1 MNDTVNRQILLVE
14 KPTGKL
20 GPEHFKKS
28 EAAIPEPKDGE
39 VLVRTRYISLD
50 AANRAWMHGAT
61 YRAAVE
67 ANTVMAGGGI
77 AEVVSSK
84 APGLAPGDIVF
95 GDTGWQD
102 YAAVPARHLSKMPKL
117 EPMTHLLS
125 VYGIAEVVSSKAP
138 GLAPGDIVFGDTGW
152 QDYAAVPAR
161 HLSKMPKLEPM
172 THLLSVYGIAGLTA
186 YFGLLDVGKP
196 KEGETVVVSAAAGS
210 VGSIVGQIAKI
221 KGCHVV
227 GIAGGKDKCH
237 WLTSELGFDAAVDYK
252 DDATYKALRAAAPKG
267 IDVYFDNVGGDI
279 LEACLAL
286 MNNRGR
292 IACCGAISQY
302 DGVPSAHGPRGVPGL
317 IVVKRL
323 IMQGFI
329 VMDYM
334 DQRNAALVDLQS
346 WVGSGKLKVQED
358 VIDGLENT
366 PKALIGLLAGENR
379 GKRMVKV

>member
-1 MNDTVNRQILLVE
+1 MTASVNRQILLVE

-20 GPEHFKKS
+20 SADHFKM
-28 EAAIPEPKDGE
+28 AQGAMPEPKDGE
-39 VLVRTRYISLD
+39 ALLRVKYISLD

-61 YRAAVE
+61 YRSAVE

-77 AEVVSSK
+77 AEVMSSK
-84 APGLAPGDIVF
+84 SPGLRAGDIVF

-102 YAAVPARHLSKMPKL
+102 YAAVPAKHLSKMPRL
-117 EPMTHLLS
+117 
-125 VYGIAEVVSSKAP
+125 
-138 GLAPGDIVFGDTGW
+138 D
-152 QDYAAVPAR
+152 
-161 HLSKMPKLEPM
+161 PM

-186 YFGLLDVGKP
+186 YFGLLHVGQP

-221 KGCHVV
+221 KGCRVV
-227 GIAGGKDKCH
+227 GIAGGKDKCN

-252 DDATYKALRAAAPKG
+252 DGAVFKALRAAAPKG

-329 VMDYM
+329 VMDFM
-334 DQRNAALVDLQS
+334 DQRDEALNDLQS
-346 WVGSGKLKVQED
+346 WVASGKLKVQED
-358 VIDGLENT
+358 IINGLENT
-366 PKALIGLLAGENR
+366 PRALIGLLAGENR
-379 GKRMVKV
+379 GKRMVKL

>member
-1 MNDTVNRQILLVE
+1 MNATVNRQILLVE
-14 KPTGKL
+14 KPSGKL
-20 GPEHFKKS
+20 GPEHFKLTDGS
-28 EAAIPEPKDGE
+28 IPEPKDGE
-39 VLVRTRYISLD
+39 ALLRVRYISLD

-61 YRAAVE
+61 YRSAVE

-77 AEVVSSK
+77 AEVVASK
-84 APGLAPGDIVF
+84 SPDLAPGDIVF

-102 YAAVPARHLSKMPKL
+102 YAAIPAKHLTKL
-117 EPMTHLLS
+117 
-125 VYGIAEVVSSKAP
+125 
-138 GLAPGDIVFGDTGW
+138 
-152 QDYAAVPAR
+152 
-161 HLSKMPKLEPM
+161 PKLEPM

-186 YFGLLDVGKP
+186 YFGLLEIGKP
-196 KEGETVVVSAAAGS
+196 KVGETVVVSAAAGS

-221 KGCHVV
+221 KGCHAV

-252 DDATYKALRAAAPKG
+252 DGAVFKALRAAAPKG

-279 LEACLAL
+279 LEACLPQ
-286 MNNRGR
+286 MNNYGR

-302 DGVPSAHGPRGVPGL
+302 DGVPAAHGPRGVPGL

-329 VMDYM
+329 VMDFM
-334 DQRNAALVDLQS
+334 KERDRALADLQS
-346 WVGSGKLKVQED
+346 WVAGGKLKVQED
-358 VIDGLENT
+358 VIKGLENT

-379 GKRMVKV
+379 GKRMVRV